1 MSPSPDVPGE
11 TRSVI
16 LESALESAAAS
27 GPWHRELTSGQW
39 RVLTAAF
46 LGWIFDGYETY
57 ALFLAMAPALRQ
69 LLEPAQLPDLSSYA
83 GILVAATLVGW
94 ATGGVLGGI
103 AADYFGRKRTMMATI
118 LTYAVFT
125 GLTGFSQSWVQLAAF
140 RFLTG
145 LGLGG
150 EWATGATLIAE
161 TWPSR
166 ARAKGQGIMQSAFG
180 WGSLLAAAAWY
191 FLQPVGGPAAWRALF
206 FLGIIPAFLVLYIRR
221 NVDESEKW
229 LEKQAERRRLK
240 SQRRSGAALSR
251 EEAFVADF
259 TVVALFRNPPLRRL
273 VLLAIV
279 MSVASSVGYWA
290 VATWIP
296 AYTES
301 VAKTAAVSN
310 PGRWGA
316 IAALSH
322 TVGAIIGYLAGGFLA
337 DVIGRRALLA
347 CFFGGG
353 LLTIPL
359 LYVWTDSLP
368 AVVLAAGLNG
378 MLTLGQFVWM
388 AIYPPELF
396 PTAVRATA
404 VSLIFNSARY
414 ISFLGPLFAG
424 VLITRL
430 GGYSATAML
439 FSLVYVLALCVV
451 PFLPET
457 KGKPLPA

>member
-1 MSPSPDVPGE
+1 MHHPAVKLPDPISVSVP
-11 TRSVI
+11 
-16 LESALESAAAS
+16 
-27 GPWHRELTSGQW
+27 PWHRELTREQW
-39 RVLTAAF
+39 RVLAAAF
-46 LGWIFDGYETY
+46 LGWIFDGYEAY
-57 ALFLAMAPALRQ
+57 ALFLVMSPALGQ
-69 LLEPAQLPDLSSYA
+69 LLEPGQLPNLSSYA
-83 GILVAATLVGW
+83 GILLAVTLLGW
-94 ATGGVLGGI
+94 AVGGVLGGI

-118 LTYAVFT
+118 LVYACFT
-125 GLTGFSQSWVQLAAF
+125 GLTGFSQSWEQLAAF

-180 WGSLLAAAAWY
+180 WGSLLAAATW
-191 FLQPVGGPAAWRALF
+191 FVLQSVGGPDAWRILF
-206 FLGIIPAFLVLYIRR
+206 FLGVVPACFVLYIRR
-221 NVDESEKW
+221 NVRESETW
-229 LEKQAERRRLK
+229 LAKQAERRRLEE
-240 SQRRSGAALSR
+240 QRRTGVRLSL

-259 TVVALFRNPPLRRL
+259 TVLSLFRNPPLRRL
-273 VLLAIV
+273 VLLTIG

-301 VAKTAAVSN
+301 VARSAAVAD

-316 IAALSH
+316 IAGLSH
-322 TVGAIIGYLAGGFLA
+322 TVGAILGYLAGGFLA

-353 LLTIPL
+353 FLTIPL
-359 LYVWTDSLP
+359 LYLWSHSP
-368 AVVLAAGLNG
+368 EAVVVAAGLNG

-404 VSLIFNSARY
+404 VSLIFNSARF

-424 VLITRL
+424 VLISQL
-430 GGYSATAML
+430 GGYGATAML
-439 FSLVYVLALCVV
+439 FSLLYLAALCVV
-451 PFLPET
+451 PFVPET

>member
-1 MSPSPDVPGE
+1 MWSSPPARGE
-11 TRSVI
+11 NSLATLPSV
-16 LESALESAAAS
+16 AAS
-27 GPWHRELTSGQW
+27 APWYRELTSRQW
-39 RVLTAAF
+39 RVLIAAF
-46 LGWIFDGYETY
+46 LGWIFDGYEAY

-69 LLEPAQLPDLSSYA
+69 LLEPSQLPHLSSYA
-83 GILVAATLVGW
+83 GIAVATTLLGW

-103 AADYFGRKRTMMATI
+103 AADYFGRRRTMMATI
-118 LTYAVFT
+118 FTYAVFT
-125 GLTGFSQSWVQLAAF
+125 GLTGFSQSWRQLAVF

-145 LGLGG
+145 FGLGG

-191 FLQPVGGPAAWRALF
+191 VLEPRGGESAWRILF
-206 FLGIIPAFLVLYIRR
+206 FLGIIPAFFVLYIRQ
-221 NVDESEKW
+221 NVEESEKW
-229 LEKQAERRRLK
+229 RAKQAERQRLK
-240 SQRRSGAALSR
+240 SERRSGAALSR
-251 EEAFVADF
+251 EEAFLADF
-259 TVVALFRNPPLRRL
+259 TVVSLFRHPALRRL
-273 VLLAIV
+273 ALLAMA

-296 AYTES
+296 AYTEAVAKSAS
-301 VAKTAAVSN
+301 VAN

-316 IAALSH
+316 IAGLSH
-322 TVGAIIGYLAGGFLA
+322 TVGAIVGYLAGGFLA
-337 DVIGRRALLA
+337 DLIGRRALLA

-353 LLTIPL
+353 LLSIPL
-359 LYVWTDSLP
+359 LYVWTHSLP
-368 AVVLAAGLNG
+368 AVAFAAGLNG

-404 VSLIFNSARY
+404 VSLIFNSARFL
-414 ISFLGPLFAG
+414 SFLGPLFAG
-424 VLITRL
+424 VLISRL
-430 GGYSATAML
+430 GGYGATAML
-439 FSLVYVLALCVV
+439 FSIVYALALVIV
-451 PFLPET
+451 PFMPET

>member
-1 MSPSPDVPGE
+1 MSSRNVQPND
-11 TRSVI
+11 R
-16 LESALESAAAS
+16 LAAS
-27 GPWHRELTSGQW
+27 HSVPTAKPWYRELGPEQW

-46 LGWIFDGYETY
+46 LGWVFNGYEAY

-69 LLEPAQLPDLSSYA
+69 LLEPEQLPNLSSYA
-83 GILVAATLVGW
+83 GILVAATLLGW
-94 ATGGVLGGI
+94 AIGGVLGGI
-103 AADYFGRKRTMMATI
+103 AADYFGRKRTMMTTI
-118 LTYAVFT
+118 LLYACFS
-125 GLTGFSQSWVQLAAF
+125 GLTGFSQSWVHLAVF

-145 LGLGG
+145 FGLGG

-180 WGSLLAAAAWY
+180 WGSLLAAVAWY
-191 FLQPVGGPAAWRALF
+191 LLEPVGGEAAWRILF
-206 FLGIIPAFLVLYIRR
+206 FLGITPALFVLYIRK
-221 NVDESEKW
+221 NVNESEKW
-229 LEKQAERRRLK
+229 KEKQAERRRLK
-240 SQRRSGAALSR
+240 SERRSGAALSR
-251 EEAFVADF
+251 EEAFLADF

-273 VLLAIV
+273 VLLAIL

-296 AYTES
+296 AYTVS
-301 VAKTAAVSN
+301 VATSASVAN

-316 IAALSH
+316 IAGLSH
-322 TVGAIIGYLAGGFLA
+322 TVGAIVGYLAGGFLA

-347 CFFGGG
+347 CYFGGG

-359 LYVWTDSLP
+359 LYVWADSLP

-404 VSLIFNSARY
+404 VSLIFNSARF

-424 VLITRL
+424 VLISRL
-430 GGYSATAML
+430 GGYGATAML
-439 FSLVYVLALCVV
+439 FSVVYLLALGVV
-451 PFLPET
+451 PFMPET

>member
-1 MSPSPDVPGE
+1 VSPSPDGPGE
-11 TRSVI
+11 TRSAI
-16 LESALESAAAS
+16 LESAPARR
-27 GPWHRELTSGQW
+27 GPWHRELTAGQW

-46 LGWIFDGYETY
+46 LGWIFNGYEAY
-57 ALFLAMAPALRQ
+57 VLFLAMAPALRQ
-69 LLEPAQLPDLSSYA
+69 LLAPAQLPDLSSYA

-125 GLTGFSQSWVQLAAF
+125 GLTGFSQSWVQLAVF

-191 FLQPVGGPAAWRALF
+191 FLQPVGGPAAWRVLF
-206 FLGIIPAFLVLYIRR
+206 FLGIIPAFLVLYIRK

-229 LEKQAERRRLK
+229 LAKQAERRRLK
-240 SQRRSGAALSR
+240 SQRRSGTALSR

-301 VAKTAAVSN
+301 VAKAAGESN
-310 PGRWGA
+310 PGRWAA
-316 IAALSH
+316 IAGLSH

-359 LYVWTDSLP
+359 LYVWTHSLP
-368 AVVLAAGLNG
+368 AVVFAAGLNG

-430 GGYSATAML
+430 GGYSQTAML
-439 FSLVYVLALCVV
+439 FSVVYLFALMVV

-457 KGKPLPA
+457 KGQPLPA